1 MNIFFYQTSNDMAET
16 KIKRRYRQGDLEYKQ
31 YNDYFDRFLLNSN
44 ILNGGNQAISV
55 HTEFHDLVTL
65 KRILVQLEGDET
77 GRYKSYSGETVFS
90 SISLAKKKLAAVQNQ
105 FDSYCDTREAQ
116 GHPRPKSWPSHLLDE
131 RLRCEARIDV
141 LLREAEAVRDRIG
154 QYQALEDTE
163 HIKGVLAFG
172 PRGNGRLRE
181 GILVE
186 IDGQTCDYHNDV
198 LIISDPNSPYHGMK
212 VSDYREHISNPWLAE
227 RRRWQAEKEK
237 KRAEEILQ
245 KGFSHI
251 EVRLSSRKIDKSCL
265 PAWPECVPNM
275 LMVSNKKSQRV
286 DESGKTH

>member
-1 MNIFFYQTSNDMAET
+1 MAET

-31 YNDYFDRFLLNSN
+31 YNDFFDRFLLNSN
-44 ILNGGNQAISV
+44 VLNGGNQAISV

-65 KRILVQLEGDET
+65 KSILIQLEGDET
-77 GRYKSYSGETVFS
+77 GRYKSRSGETMFS
-90 SISLAKKKLAAVQNQ
+90 SITLAKKKLAAVQNQ

-116 GHPRPKSWPSHLLDE
+116 GHPRPKSWPPHLLEE

-141 LLREAEAVRDRIG
+141 LLREAESVRDRIA
-154 QYQALEDTE
+154 QYHALENTE
-163 HIKGVLAFG
+163 HAKGVLAYG
-172 PRGNGRLRE
+172 PLGNGRLRD

-186 IDGQTCDYHNDV
+186 IDGQTCDYKNDT
-198 LIISDPNSPYHGMK
+198 LIILDSASPYNGMA
-212 VSDYREHISNPWLAE
+212 VSDYREFVSNPWLEE

-245 KGFSHI
+245 KGFSDI
-251 EVRLSSRKIDKSCL
+251 EIRLSKRKIDKSCL
-265 PAWPECVPNM
+265 PAWPECVPNH
-275 LMVSNKKSQRV
+275 LVSNKKSQRV